1 MNTKTNKA
9 VINLFKSIVSDKD
22 NALNVSNISILA
34 LKSGVMMPAEDKE
47 LVDYAIS
54 LYGINREL
62 FNSTLHK
69 NWNKVETAPIEQLF
83 AEQML
88 HYLTTYGTNFESPY
102 VYVPSEELN
111 IPELNIEKIKF
122 TVINT
127 ITMDELKDKVK
138 ALIGGVALS
147 SDTVNLLVDIWE
159 DLDLSIDDVKN
170 RELLV
175 KLCEKYELV
184 PKDAETL
191 LRVLLSIITGSTL
204 KIKNNS
210 SLTTIKYSPILYK
223 KRAELL
229 LDKYISVY
237 GYKPLAEIFN
247 RNKDLFVS
255 MKGKGGR
262 GSLTLKRLNAMINKI
277 SRIAKKVPQK
287 HYKPSEYM
295 QITNTRASVDMNKA
309 IDNMSVFRE
318 ISLINHI
325 DYLLSNPDDVVYKIR
340 NGKTF
345 VKENNKLVNKELLVA
360 RQLALKNDLCERL
373 SEKFRGKTFYI
384 PNSITYGIPTSE
396 KQFLENIPYGTSI
409 EFNKKDTENVILAI
423 AWNDDCD
430 IDASLIGDMG
440 KIGWN
445 SNYRKFSDDGE
456 ILFSGDMTSLK
467 NGNACEAHLIKG
479 SCSGRYAI
487 NLYSSLGNKE
497 VIPYKFVV
505 AKTDKD
511 VDIKS
516 VKSLSIIDPNSIVT
530 IFNRSIDSNS
540 AQQYVCNVDVT
551 NDKIRL
557 TFVNENAGSSHVS
570 SWSVY
575 DKRKLKVLNDKFEQ
589 QMTLNDLIVLLG
601 GKIIE
606 TPKYCKKEL
615 VDGELKTIY
624 VDADYDLSLEKLSR
638 ETILELFS

>member
-9 VINLFKSIVSDKD
+9 VINLFKSIVADKD
-22 NALNVSNISILA
+22 NSLNVSNISILA
-34 LKSGVMMPAEDKE
+34 LKSGIIMPTGDKE

-69 NWNKVETAPIEQLF
+69 NWDKVETAPIEQLF
-83 AEQML
+83 VEQML

-191 LRVLLSIITGSTL
+191 LRVLLVITTGSTL
-204 KIKNNS
+204 KIKNDS
-210 SLTTIKYSPILYK
+210 SLRVIKNSGYVFK
-223 KRAELL
+223 KKAEALL
-229 LDKYISVY
+229 SKYISVY

-247 RNKDLFVS
+247 RNKDLFVC
-255 MKGKGGR
+255 MKHSKG
-262 GSLTLKRLNAMINKI
+262 SDLNAMINKI

-295 QITNTRASVDMNKA
+295 QITNTKVSVDMNKA

-345 VKENNKLVNKELLVA
+345 VKENNELVNRELLIA
-360 RQLALKNDLCERL
+360 RQLVLKNDLCKRL
-373 SEKFRGKTFYI
+373 SEEFRDKTFYI
-384 PNSITYGIPTSE
+384 PSSITYGIPTSE
-396 KQFLENIPYGTSI
+396 KQFLENIPYGTTI
-409 EFNKKDTENVILAI
+409 EFDKKDTENVILAV

-430 IDASLIGDMG
+430 IDASLIGNMG

-445 SNYRKFSDDGE
+445 SCYRRLSDDGE
-456 ILFSGDMTSLK
+456 ILFSGDMTRLV

-487 NLYSSLGNKE
+487 NLYSVAWCNKK

-511 VDIKS
+511 VDIQS

-530 IFNRSIDSNS
+530 ILNRSIDRSS

-551 NDKIRL
+551 KDKIRL

-570 SWSVY
+570 SWSEY

-606 TPKYCKKEL
+606 APKYCKKEF

-638 ETILELFS
+638 EAILKFFS